1 MYSFF
6 YLVGSAFLFLLLP
19 DIEQKQTDAISIRG
33 ESRKIINLIKN
44 TQYIYL
50 YLYYYFPGVIV
61 AFYATYLY
69 KIVKASLP
77 AQ

>member
-19 DIEQKQTDAISIRG
+19 DIDQKQTDTISIRG
-33 ESRKIINLIKN
+33 ESKKIINLIKN

-50 YLYYYFPGVIV
+50 HLYYYFPGVV
-61 AFYATYLY
+61 VGFYATYLY

>member
-1 MYSFF
+1 MYYFF

-19 DIEQKQTDAISIRG
+19 DIDQKQTDAISVLG
-33 ESRKIINLIKN
+33 ESKKIINLIKN
-44 TQYIYL
+44 TQYTYL